1 MAIVDPVFVNPAK
14 TYDFDT
20 HRLSVDRVSLNSAH
34 RSSDGVVRVS
44 LAVYGEVV
52 AKGGFLAK
60 LGMKPKPQK
69 YYLSLGYRVSFD
81 NQTVS
86 DYSFVGLNVGKVQ
99 EDSKY
104 LVRSS
109 SLEKLVSK
117 RVKTTSK
124 GFALVTESFNV
135 IKPNLYSDIM
145 LYTKRTANVRK
156 RRESPW
162 NK

>member
-1 MAIVDPVFVNPAK
+1 M
-14 TYDFDT
+14 
-20 HRLSVDRVSLNSAH
+20 
-34 RSSDGVVRVS
+34 
-44 LAVYGEVV
+44 V

-69 YYLSLGYRVSFD
+69 YYISLGHKVSFD
-81 NQTVS
+81 NQVVS
-86 DYSFVGLNVGKVQ
+86 DYSFVGLNVGKVH
-99 EDSKY
+99 ENDKY

-109 SLEKLVSK
+109 SLEELVSK
-117 RVKTTSK
+117 GIKTTK

-145 LYTKRTANVRK
+145 LYTKRMANSRK
-156 RRESPW
+156 RRESLW

>member
-1 MAIVDPVFVNPAK
+1 MI
-14 TYDFDT
+14 
-20 HRLSVDRVSLNSAH
+20 LSVNEVRLNSAH
-34 RSSDGVVRVS
+34 RSPDGVVRIS

-86 DYSFVGLNVGKVQ
+86 DHSFVGLNVGKVQ

-117 RVKTTSK
+117 GIKTTSK

-145 LYTKRTANVRK
+145 LYTKRMANSRK

-162 NK
+162 K

>member
-1 MAIVDPVFVNPAK
+1 M
-14 TYDFDT
+14 
-20 HRLSVDRVSLNSAH
+20 
-34 RSSDGVVRVS
+34 
-44 LAVYGEVV
+44 V

-69 YYLSLGYRVSFD
+69 YSLSLGYRVSFN

-86 DYSFVGLNVGKVQ
+86 DHSFVGLNSGKVQ

-109 SLEKLVSK
+109 SLEELVLK
-117 RVKTTSK
+117 GIKTTK

-145 LYTKRTANVRK
+145 LYTERTANVRK

>member
-1 MAIVDPVFVNPAK
+1 MNPVFVNPAK
-14 TYDFDT
+14 IYDFDT
-20 HRLSVDRVSLNSAH
+20 HRLSVDKVSLNSAH
-34 RSSDGVVRVS
+34 RSPEGVVRVS

-52 AKGGFLAK
+52 AKSGFLAK

-81 NQTVS
+81 NQVVS
-86 DYSFVGLNVGKVQ
+86 DHSFVGLNVGKVY
-99 EDSKY
+99 ENDKN

-117 RVKTTSK
+117 GIKTTKS
-124 GFALVTESFNV
+124 FALVTESFNV

-145 LYTKRTANVRK
+145 LYTKRMANSRK

>member
-1 MAIVDPVFVNPAK
+1 MPIVNPVFVNPAK
-14 TYDFDT
+14 IYDFNT
-20 HRLSVDRVSLNSAH
+20 HKLSVNEVRLTSAH
-34 RSSDGVVRVS
+34 PSSDGVVSVS
-44 LAVYGEVV
+44 LTVYGEVV

-69 YYLSLGYRVSFD
+69 YSLSLGYRVSFD
-81 NQTVS
+81 NQVVS
-86 DYSFVGLNVGKVQ
+86 DHSFIGLNTGKVQ

-109 SLEKLVSK
+109 SLEELVLK
-117 RVKTTSK
+117 GIKTSK

-145 LYTKRTANVRK
+145 LYTKRMANVRK

-162 NK
+162 NN

>member
-1 MAIVDPVFVNPAK
+1 MAIVNPVFVNPAK
-14 TYDFDT
+14 IYDFDT
-20 HRLSVDRVSLNSAH
+20 HRLSVDKVSLNSAH
-34 RSSDGVVRVS
+34 RSPDGVVSVS

-52 AKGGFLAK
+52 AKSGFLAK

-81 NQTVS
+81 NQVVS
-86 DYSFVGLNVGKVQ
+86 DHSFVGLNVGKVY
-99 EDSKY
+99 ENDKN

-117 RVKTTSK
+117 GIKTTKS
-124 GFALVTESFNV
+124 FALVTESFNV

-145 LYTKRTANVRK
+145 LYTKRMANSRK

>member
-1 MAIVDPVFVNPAK
+1 MAIVNPVFVNPAK
-14 TYDFDT
+14 IYDFNT
-20 HRLSVDRVSLNSAH
+20 HRLSVNEVRLTSAH
-34 RSSDGVVRVS
+34 RDSDGVVRVS
-44 LAVYGEVV
+44 LTVYGEVV
-52 AKGGFLAK
+52 VKGGFLAK

-69 YYLSLGYRVSFD
+69 YSLSPGYRVSFD
-81 NQTVS
+81 NQIVS
-86 DYSFVGLNVGKVQ
+86 DHSFVGLNRGKVQ

-117 RVKTTSK
+117 GIKTSK

>member
-1 MAIVDPVFVNPAK
+1 MVIVDPVFVNPAK

-44 LAVYGEVV
+44 LAVEGEVV

-81 NQTVS
+81 SQVVS

-109 SLEKLVSK
+109 SLEELVSK
-117 RVKTTSK
+117 GIKTTK

-145 LYTKRTANVRK
+145 LYTERMANSRK

>member
-1 MAIVDPVFVNPAK
+1 M
-14 TYDFDT
+14 
-20 HRLSVDRVSLNSAH
+20 
-34 RSSDGVVRVS
+34 
-44 LAVYGEVV
+44 V

-69 YYLSLGYRVSFD
+69 YSLSLGYRVSFD
-81 NQTVS
+81 NQVVS

-109 SLEKLVSK
+109 SLEELVSK
-117 RVKTTSK
+117 GIKTTK

-135 IKPNLYSDIM
+135 IKPSLYSDIR
-145 LYTKRTANVRK
+145 LYTKRMANSRK
-156 RRESPW
+156 RREFPW
-162 NK
+162 NN

>member
-1 MAIVDPVFVNPAK
+1 MAIVNPVFVNPAK

-20 HRLSVDRVSLNSAH
+20 HRLSVDRVSLTSAH

-69 YYLSLGYRVSFD
+69 YYLSLVYRVSLD
-81 NQTVS
+81 NQAVS
-86 DYSFVGLNVGKVQ
+86 DYLFVGLNVGKVY
-99 EDSKY
+99 ETDKN

-117 RVKTTSK
+117 GIKTNK

-135 IKPNLYSDIM
+135 IKPNLY
-145 LYTKRTANVRK
+145 
-156 RRESPW
+156 
-162 NK
+162 

>member
-1 MAIVDPVFVNPAK
+1 MGIMNPVFVNPAK

-34 RSSDGVVRVS
+34 HSSDGVVSVS
-44 LAVYGEVV
+44 LAVYEEVV

-69 YYLSLGYRVSFD
+69 YSLSLGYRVSFD

-86 DYSFVGLNVGKVQ
+86 DYSFTGLNVGKVQ

-117 RVKTTSK
+117 GIKTTKS
-124 GFALVTESFNV
+124 FALVTESFNV

-145 LYTKRTANVRK
+145 LYTKRMANSRK
-156 RRESPW
+156 RRDSPW

>member
-1 MAIVDPVFVNPAK
+1 MAIVNPVFVNPEK
-14 TYDFDT
+14 IYDFDT
-20 HRLSVDRVSLNSAH
+20 HRLSVNEVRLNSAH

-81 NQTVS
+81 NQIVS

-117 RVKTTSK
+117 GIKTTSK

-135 IKPNLYSDIM
+135 IKPNLYSDIK
-145 LYTKRTANVRK
+145 LYTKRMANSRK

>member
-1 MAIVDPVFVNPAK
+1 MVIVNPVFVNPAK

-20 HRLSVDRVSLNSAH
+20 HRLSVDRVSLTSAH

-69 YYLSLGYRVSFD
+69 YYLSLVYRVSLD
-81 NQTVS
+81 NQAVL
-86 DYSFVGLNVGKVQ
+86 DYLFVGLNVGKVY
-99 EDSKY
+99 ETDKN

-117 RVKTTSK
+117 GIKTTKS
-124 GFALVTESFNV
+124 FALVTESFNV

-145 LYTKRTANVRK
+145 LYTKRMATSRK
-156 RRESPW
+156 GRESPW

>member
-1 MAIVDPVFVNPAK
+1 M
-14 TYDFDT
+14 
-20 HRLSVDRVSLNSAH
+20 
-34 RSSDGVVRVS
+34 
-44 LAVYGEVV
+44 V

-86 DYSFVGLNVGKVQ
+86 DHSFVGLNVGKVQ

-109 SLEKLVSK
+109 SLEELVSK
-117 RVKTTSK
+117 GIKTTK
-124 GFALVTESFNV
+124 EGFALVTESFNV

-145 LYTKRTANVRK
+145 LYTKRMANSRK

>member
-1 MAIVDPVFVNPAK
+1 MNPVFVNPAK

-20 HRLSVDRVSLNSAH
+20 HMLSVDKVSLNSAH
-34 RSSDGVVRVS
+34 GSSDGVVSVS

-60 LGMKPKPQK
+60 LGMKPKPQR

-81 NQTVS
+81 NQVVS
-86 DYSFVGLNVGKVQ
+86 DYSFVELRVGKVQ

-109 SLEKLVSK
+109 SLEELVLK
-117 RVKTTSK
+117 GIKTTK

-145 LYTKRTANVRK
+145 LYTKRMANVRK

>member
-1 MAIVDPVFVNPAK
+1 MGIVDPVFVNPAK

-20 HRLSVDRVSLNSAH
+20 HRLSVDKVSLTSAH

-52 AKGGFLAK
+52 AKSGFLAK

-69 YYLSLGYRVSFD
+69 YYLSLVYRVSLD
-81 NQTVS
+81 NQVVS
-86 DYSFVGLNVGKVQ
+86 DYLFVGLDVGKVY
-99 EDSKY
+99 ENDKNF
-104 LVRSS
+104 VRSS
-109 SLEKLVSK
+109 PLEKLVSK
-117 RVKTTSK
+117 GIKTNK

-145 LYTKRTANVRK
+145 LYTKRMANVRK

>member
-1 MAIVDPVFVNPAK
+1 MGIMNPVFVNPAK

-20 HRLSVDRVSLNSAH
+20 HRLSVDKVSLTSAH

-69 YYLSLGYRVSFD
+69 YYLSLVYRVSLD
-81 NQTVS
+81 NQAVS
-86 DYSFVGLNVGKVQ
+86 DYLFVGLDVGKVY
-99 EDSKY
+99 ENDKNF
-104 LVRSS
+104 VRSS

-117 RVKTTSK
+117 GIKTTKS
-124 GFALVTESFNV
+124 FALVTESFNV

-145 LYTKRTANVRK
+145 LYTKRMANSRK

>member
-1 MAIVDPVFVNPAK
+1 MGIMNPVFVNPAK

-20 HRLSVDRVSLNSAH
+20 HRLSVDKVSLTSAH

-69 YYLSLGYRVSFD
+69 YYLSLVYRVSLD
-81 NQTVS
+81 NQAVS
-86 DYSFVGLNVGKVQ
+86 DYLFVGLDVGKVY
-99 EDSKY
+99 ENDKNF
-104 LVRSS
+104 VRSS
-109 SLEKLVSK
+109 PLEKLVSK
-117 RVKTTSK
+117 GIKTTKS
-124 GFALVTESFNV
+124 FALVTESFNV

-145 LYTKRTANVRK
+145 LYTKRMANSRK

>member
-1 MAIVDPVFVNPAK
+1 MGIVNPVFVTPAK

-20 HRLSVDRVSLNSAH
+20 HKLSVDRVSLNFAH
-34 RSSDGVVRVS
+34 HSSDGVFRVS

-69 YYLSLGYRVSFD
+69 YYLSLVYRVSFD
-81 NQTVS
+81 NQAVS
-86 DYSFVGLNVGKVQ
+86 DYLFVGLNSGKVQ

-109 SLEKLVSK
+109 SLEELVSK
-117 RVKTTSK
+117 GIKTTK

-145 LYTKRTANVRK
+145 LYTKRMANSRK